1 MYLLI
6 WSQLS
11 EIERCKEYALQ
22 ISLRKAFK
30 AKRTEYKASGQ
41 EMYSVFLKRSPEATV
56 PDTESEGEMQ
66 VRELGKGI

>member
-30 AKRTEYKASGQ
+30 AKRTEYKASEAGNVLG
-41 EMYSVFLKRSPEATV
+41 VFKKEPEAT
-56 PDTESEGEMQ
+56 GEMQ
-66 VRELGKGI
+66 VKELEDGV